1 MKKFKLFKLILITLF
16 FFKLILTPSFA
27 DNNLEIESKLW
38 EALDKNLKEQ
48 EEQRQK
54 EQEEE
59 EQSQKEREEQRLK
72 QEEKEQ
78 RLKQKE
84 EEQRLKQKE
93 EEQKQK
99 EQGEAKVL
107 LSKLFPKNELLII
120 AKIGNKIIT
129 SYDLEVEIKYLMALS
144 PNLKNLT
151 QEQKINSAT
160 ESIIREKVKINEI
173 LKYFKLEQKA
183 DYIDK
188 VTADT
193 YRKLGLKNQFE
204 FSNYLSNYDLTI
216 DDIKKKIEIEV
227 LWNKLIYS
235 KYKNQVEID
244 TEKIKKKLKKEE
256 LKLKNKEVFLL
267 SEILFNAKNKEELNK
282 KYIRILESIEK
293 EGFKNTATIYSIS
306 DTAKFGGLIGWI
318 QKNQLSDLVID
329 EILKINIGEFTK
341 PINVPSGMLI
351 IRIDEKKIKELKID
365 FDLELKKTIQ
375 YEKNKKLEQFSF
387 IHYKK
392 VKNNINIHEN

>member
-38 EALDKNLKEQ
+38 ETLDKNLKKQGEQ
-48 EEQRQK
+48 KQK
-54 EQEEE
+54 KQEEE
-59 EQSQKEREEQRLK
+59 EQRQEEQEEQRLK
-72 QEEKEQ
+72 QEEERQ
-78 RLKQKE
+78 RLKQE
-84 EEQRLKQKE
+84 EEKQRQKE
-93 EEQKQK
+93 KR
-99 EQGEAKVL
+99 EAKAL
-107 LSKLFPKNELLII
+107 LNKLFSKNESSII
-120 AKIGNKIIT
+120 AKVGNEIVT
-129 SYDLEVEIKYLMALS
+129 SYDLEVEIKYLIALS
-144 PNLKNLT
+144 PNIKSLT
-151 QEQKINSAT
+151 HEQKINIAK

-173 LKYFKLEQKA
+173 LKYFELEQEA
-183 DYIDK
+183 DYLDK

-216 DDIKKKIEIEV
+216 DDIKKKIEIEI

-267 SEILFNAKNKEELNK
+267 SEILFNAKNKEELDK
-282 KYIRILESIEK
+282 KYIRILESVEK
-293 EGFKNTATIYSIS
+293 EGFKNTATIYSIA

-341 PINVPSGMLI
+341 PINVPSGLLI
-351 IRIDEKKIKELKID
+351 IKIDEKKIKESKID
-365 FDLELKKTIQ
+365 FDLELKKIIQ
-375 YEKNKKLEQFSF
+375 YEKDKKLRQFSF